1 MKISPAR
8 TAAFD
13 VLISIER
20 DRAHSS
26 SLLSEFEDKLSDKDK
41 ALCHEIVLGVLRTKL
56 YLDEIIR
63 VAGGDRRLDLEVS
76 TALRMGLFQI
86 HLLDRVPDHSAVTES
101 VDLVQRARK
110 TSAKGFVNAVLR
122 RTIRD
127 NIKLNYKDEIDRV
140 AISTSH
146 PRWLVERWIDE
157 FDFEEAERIAA
168 ANNQRPRTSLR
179 HTAKGIKADR
189 PVPDGATASSL
200 VPGCYFIDKITA
212 DVRELVDKGHLYIQ
226 DEASQLVASFIE
238 VPKGGRFLDVCA
250 APGGK
255 TGAIGARFEDSVG
268 LLIAGDVNGSR
279 VELLKENCIR
289 QGLSSIKVVRFD
301 AESGLPFGPETF
313 DSILVDAPCSGTGTI
328 RNNPEIRYS
337 LKPEDLPRLKKKQLA
352 ILENA
357 SKSLKVGGTIV
368 YSTCSIE
375 KDENEDVVRE
385 FLALRS
391 DFIVTKP
398 KVPDVLATKDGF
410 IRTLNY
416 RDNMDGFFAAVLER
430 GSGSPPK
437 MKK

>member
-41 ALCHEIVLGVLRTKL
+41 ALCHEIVLGVLRKKL

-268 LLIAGDVNGSR
+268 LLIAGDVNGPR

>member
-1 MKISPAR
+1 M
-8 TAAFD
+8 
-13 VLISIER
+13 
-20 DRAHSS
+20 
-26 SLLSEFEDKLSDKDK
+26 
-41 ALCHEIVLGVLRTKL
+41 
-56 YLDEIIR
+56 
-63 VAGGDRRLDLEVS
+63 
-76 TALRMGLFQI
+76 
-86 HLLDRVPDHSAVTES
+86 
-101 VDLVQRARK
+101 
-110 TSAKGFVNAVLR
+110 
-122 RTIRD
+122 
-127 NIKLNYKDEIDRV
+127 
-140 AISTSH
+140 
-146 PRWLVERWIDE
+146 
-157 FDFEEAERIAA
+157 
-168 ANNQRPRTSLR
+168 
-179 HTAKGIKADR
+179 
-189 PVPDGATASSL
+189 
-200 VPGCYFIDKITA
+200 
-212 DVRELVDKGHLYIQ
+212 
-226 DEASQLVASFIE
+226 
-238 VPKGGRFLDVCA
+238 DVCA

-268 LLIAGDVNGSR
+268 LLIAGDVNGPR

>member
-41 ALCHEIVLGVLRTKL
+41 ALCHEIVLGVLRKKL

>member
-41 ALCHEIVLGVLRTKL
+41 ALCHEIVLGVLRKKL

-63 VAGGDRRLDLEVS
+63 AAGGERKLDLEVS
-76 TALRMGLFQI
+76 TALRIGLFQI
-86 HLLDRVPDHSAVTES
+86 YLLDRVPDHSAVTES

-122 RTIRD
+122 RTVRE
-127 NIKLNYKDEIDRV
+127 NIQPSYKDNIDRV

-146 PRWLVERWIDE
+146 PRWLIERWADE
-157 FDFEEAERIAA
+157 FDFEEAERIAV
-168 ANNQRPRTSLR
+168 ANNDRPRTSLR
-179 HTAKGIKADR
+179 HTAKGIKAGR
-189 PVPDGATASSL
+189 PVPAGAAASSL
-200 VPGCYFIDKITA
+200 VPGCYFIDKITPEI
-212 DVRELVDKGHLYIQ
+212 RELVDEGYLYIQ
-226 DEASQLVASFIE
+226 DEASQLVASLLEI
-238 VPKGGRFLDVCA
+238 PRGGRFLDVCA

-255 TGAIGARFEDSVG
+255 TGAIGARFEESVG
-268 LLIAGDVNGSR
+268 LLIAGDMNGPR
-279 VELLKENCIR
+279 AEFLKENCIR
-289 QGLSSIKVVRFD
+289 QGLLSIKVVRFD

-337 LKPEDLPRLKKKQLA
+337 LKPEDLTRLKKKQLA
-352 ILENA
+352 ILESA

-391 DFIVTKP
+391 EFIVSKP
-398 KVPDVLATKDGF
+398 KLPEVFVTKDGF
-410 IRTLNY
+410 VRTLTY

-430 GSGSPPK
+430 GSGSPLK